1 MIQRFRR
8 LVLGFIVIAS
18 FLLSRCANIVPPGGG
33 PRDTLPPLLLAV
45 DPPDSTLHFNSRKVH
60 FNFDEYV
67 ELDNVFDK
75 MIVSPTLKRVPTVT
89 SKLRTVTMEI
99 KDTLQPNTTY
109 TFNFSDAIKDVNERN
124 PIIDFSY
131 VVSTGDYL
139 DSLQVL
145 GRTINAETGKID
157 SNVSVMLYR
166 NTADSVVS
174 KEKPVYYA
182 RSKGNG
188 VFWFKNLAPGDYKL
202 FAIKEEDRDL
212 QYTQPTTE
220 LIAFRDSL
228 IHLREQNIRDITM
241 LMFIEQDSTM
251 RPPGEQPPAEEPQP
265 EEKEKDKDKKKKP
278 RLHIQPQLDQN
289 QQELDTPL
297 VLSFSIPLAKM
308 DSAQFH
314 LAEDTLLHPV
324 SFASFTLD
332 STRSKLSL
340 RYKWKEGMHYRL
352 IVDKTAATD
361 TLNQQLTKADT
372 INFDAKKFSDYGKLF
387 LKLKLSDS
395 TRAALNGDTSIHFV
409 VQLVKEK
416 DIRYS
421 GVIVNGAWT
430 KTLITPGEYEIRI
443 LLDQNNNGKWDRGV
457 YYGHPKRQPERVVS
471 FPEKRNIKANWGV
484 KEDLTL

>member
-1 MIQRFRR
+1 
-8 LVLGFIVIAS
+8 VA
-18 FLLSRCANIVPPGGG
+18 
-33 PRDTLPPLLLAV
+33 
-45 DPPDSTLHFNSRKVH
+45 
-60 FNFDEYV
+60 
-67 ELDNVFDK
+67 
-75 MIVSPTLKRVPTVT
+75 KR
-89 SKLRTVTMEI
+89 
-99 KDTLQPNTTY
+99 
-109 TFNFSDAIKDVNERN
+109 
-124 PIIDFSY
+124 
-131 VVSTGDYL
+131 
-139 DSLQVL
+139 
-145 GRTINAETGKID
+145 
-157 SNVSVMLYR
+157 
-166 NTADSVVS
+166 
-174 KEKPVYYA
+174 
-182 RSKGNG
+182 
-188 VFWFKNLAPGDYKL
+188 
-202 FAIKEEDRDL
+202 
-212 QYTQPTTE
+212 
-220 LIAFRDSL
+220 
-228 IHLREQNIRDITM
+228 
-241 LMFIEQDSTM
+241 
-251 RPPGEQPPAEEPQP
+251 
-265 EEKEKDKDKKKKP
+265 
-278 RLHIQPQLDQN
+278 
-289 QQELDTPL
+289 
-297 VLSFSIPLAKM
+297 

-324 SFASFTLD
+324 NFASFTLD

-340 RYKWKEGMHYRL
+340 RYKWKEGIHYRL